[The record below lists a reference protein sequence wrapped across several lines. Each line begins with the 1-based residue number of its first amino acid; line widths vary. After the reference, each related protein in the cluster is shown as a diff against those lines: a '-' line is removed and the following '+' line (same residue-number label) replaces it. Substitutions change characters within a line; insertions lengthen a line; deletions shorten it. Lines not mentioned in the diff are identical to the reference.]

1 MTTAV
6 LAHSGD
12 CSSAL
17 SVRAMKCCSSSGSE
31 FDGCAVLERRRLQE
45 RDRRQVA
52 GRRARRRSRVRSYWW
67 LAWSV
72 EPIIAVEVGGR
83 WWMFAVDA

>member
-1 MTTAV
+1 MITAV
-6 LAHSGD
+6 LDHSGD

-31 FDGCAVLERRRLQE
+31 FDGWPSSNAAAFRNETLGRLP
-45 RDRRQVA
+45 A
-52 GRRARRRSRVRSYWW
+52 ASAASKSLRSYWW

-83 WWMFAVDA
+83 WWMFAVEA